1 MLKKFIWIRSVEF
14 TNQNLLKSYDMLM
27 DKVSLQ
33 KGNVHV
39 IQVISKNEML
49 SLLDKFLTLE
59 SYVQNKEQKLNKSMR
74 APKQHTGL

>member
-1 MLKKFIWIRSVEF
+1 
-14 TNQNLLKSYDMLM
+14 MLM

-49 SLLDKFLTLE
+49 SLLDKFLNLE
-59 SYVQNKEQKLNKSMR
+59 SYMQNKHQKLNKSMR
-74 APKQHTGL
+74 APKQYTELEI

>member
-1 MLKKFIWIRSVEF
+1 
-14 TNQNLLKSYDMLM
+14 MLM

-59 SYVQNKEQKLNKSMR
+59 SYMQNKDQKLNKSMR
-74 APKQHTGL
+74 TPKQHTGLEI